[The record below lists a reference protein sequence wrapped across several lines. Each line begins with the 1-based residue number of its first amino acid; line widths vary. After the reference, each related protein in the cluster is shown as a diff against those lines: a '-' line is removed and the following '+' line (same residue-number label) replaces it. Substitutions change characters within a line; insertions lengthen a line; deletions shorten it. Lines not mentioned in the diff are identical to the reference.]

1 MRFLIVFLLL
11 LARANARRVT
21 VLAAGE
27 IESSATDALG
37 DFKNLSTNDL
47 VALGDHE
54 FLVLERDNLGR
65 DGSNKPPAAKY
76 KALWIINTRGATNL
90 IETPYAK
97 APGEEHS
104 NPCFGPR
111 VFNSCPRNC
120 FSSSRKSFASFL
132 AGVHRASPQ
141 SGKASPSF
149 RVRLQTRSFC

>member
-1 MRFLIVFLLL
+1 M
-11 LARANARRVT
+11 T

-90 IETPYAK
+90 IGTPYAK
-97 APGEEHS
+97 APGEEGFES
-104 NPCFGPR
+104 LLRTSSVQCVSKKLFFNLAKIIRQLPGWSASRLPR
-111 VFNSCPRNC
+111 KV
-120 FSSSRKSFASFL
+120 
-132 AGVHRASPQ
+132 
-141 SGKASPSF
+141 GKASPSF